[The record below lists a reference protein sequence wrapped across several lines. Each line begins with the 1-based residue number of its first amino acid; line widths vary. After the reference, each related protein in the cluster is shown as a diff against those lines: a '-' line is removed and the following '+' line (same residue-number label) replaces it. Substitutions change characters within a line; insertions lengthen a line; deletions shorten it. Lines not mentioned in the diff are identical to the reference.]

1 MKSYSKLASGLLVV
15 DFFFAIA
22 FEMFSCYSMKTVC
35 KIINIKTQC
44 EECIRSDS
52 EVFQRNSIL
61 DYVFLY

>member
-1 MKSYSKLASGLLVV
+1 
-15 DFFFAIA
+15 
-22 FEMFSCYSMKTVC
+22 MKTVC